1 MAPAAKKRPS
11 PNWTQKFNEERKLKK
26 QLDEWK
32 VKDKDRVVQDLAER
46 VYNLPREPIHDIL
59 ADPEKCT
66 VYKVTNGGEIL
77 CRFYYIFACL
87 STIYCH

>member
-1 MAPAAKKRPS
+1 MAQQLKKRPS

-32 VKDKDRVVQDLAER
+32 VKAKDRAMRDLAER

-59 ADPEKCT
+59 ADSEKST
-66 VYKVTNGGEIL
+66 VY
-77 CRFYYIFACL
+77 
-87 STIYCH
+87 